1 MKKQVVWAHGLVWG
15 NIVSRCGS
23 RGSRSMRCSH
33 CIRDREQRCML
44 LSSWLPPLHSCSISA
59 HGHGATH
66 SGPVFTPQTSLE
78 TLLQIHT
85 GPFFSDGSKYR
96 QADDQLSQVDWVLLM
111 GTGYSLQPSLSVHY
125 KHRGWLAMVFGHL
138 HGILNANWPSS
149 LRQMKIIKPQEFVVL
164 SLLPP
169 MLRDAQGCWQGCVT

>member
-1 MKKQVVWAHGLVWG
+1 MKKQVVWAHGLG
-15 NIVSRCGS
+15 E
-23 RGSRSMRCSH
+23 H
-33 CIRDREQRCML
+33 CITVWKPRQQEHALLTLHQRQGAEMHAAVQL
-44 LSSWLPPLHSCSISA
+44 ASSSSFMFDLSPWAWCHPLRACLHPSDLP
-59 HGHGATH
+59 GNT
-66 SGPVFTPQTSLE
+66 FTDTYRA
-78 TLLQIHT
+78 
-85 GPFFSDGSKYR
+85 FFSDGSKYR

-111 GTGYSLQPSLSVHY
+111 GTGYSLQPSLSVRY

-138 HGILNANWPSS
+138 HGILSANWPSS